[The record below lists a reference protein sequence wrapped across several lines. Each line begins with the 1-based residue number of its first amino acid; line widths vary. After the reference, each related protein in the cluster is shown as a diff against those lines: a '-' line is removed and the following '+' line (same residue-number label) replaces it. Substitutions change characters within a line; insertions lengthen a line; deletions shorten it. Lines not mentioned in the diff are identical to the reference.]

1 MSEKVL
7 SYIFLQIQLTS
18 ADVFVLE
25 VPEHPESDRASR
37 KSHDDDADDGVHD
50 EAGEEAEEKG
60 DDEGEHQRDDA
71 HLDDLWSTVLQVS
84 HQLLE
89 KVLRTTVAEKLT
101 SHIGILCDNV
111 WDAPREE
118 VFAEKEEDMRRNL
131 ASRRKRREHEE
142 NLMREDLMR
151 KPTSHQGTLRHSAC
165 RLLHR

>member
-1 MSEKVL
+1 M

-37 KSHDDDADDGVHD
+37 KSHDDDTDDGVHD
-50 EAGEEAEEKG
+50 EPGEEAEEKG
-60 DDEGEHQRDDA
+60 DDEGEDQRDDA
-71 HLDDLWSTVLQVS
+71 HLDDLWSTVLKVS

-111 WDAPREE
+111 WDTPREE
-118 VFAEKEEDMRRNL
+118 VFAEK
-131 ASRRKRREHEE
+131 K
-142 NLMREDLMR
+142 
-151 KPTSHQGTLRHSAC
+151 KT
-165 RLLHR
+165 

>member
-1 MSEKVL
+1 M

-37 KSHDDDADDGVHD
+37 KSHDDDTDDGVHD
-50 EAGEEAEEKG
+50 EAGEETEEKG
-60 DDEGEHQRDDA
+60 DDEGEDQRDDA
-71 HLDDLWSTVLQVS
+71 HLDDLWSTVLKVS

-89 KVLRTTVAEKLT
+89 KVLRPTVAEKLP

-131 ASRRKRREHEE
+131 V
-142 NLMREDLMR
+142 REDLMR

-165 RLLHR
+165 RLLPR